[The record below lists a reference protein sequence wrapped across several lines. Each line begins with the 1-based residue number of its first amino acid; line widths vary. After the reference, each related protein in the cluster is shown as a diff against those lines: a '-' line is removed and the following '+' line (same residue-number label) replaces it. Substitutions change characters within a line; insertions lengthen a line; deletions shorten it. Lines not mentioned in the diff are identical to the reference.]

1 VLYALV
7 ETGKKARNGTEM
19 KNADSLMN
27 EVTPLVFHLSQ
38 NYPNPFSEQ
47 TIIKYCVAY
56 RTRVQ
61 ITILNSAG
69 DVIDTLVDEEKNP
82 GTYEIDFC
90 VSVGASGKVRDPA
103 SRKYQYRMEAG
114 GYTCEKEM
122 ELLPNA
128 KSLRKEHIP

>member
-1 VLYALV
+1 
-7 ETGKKARNGTEM
+7 M

-90 VSVGASGKVRDPA
+90 VSVGASGKVRNLA
-103 SRKYQYRMEAG
+103 GGKYCYRMEAED
-114 GYTCEKEM
+114 YLSEKEM
-122 ELLPNA
+122 ELVQ
-128 KSLRKEHIP
+128 